1 MCKVGVLFLSC
12 VVVCTWSFSSLPPG
26 ASCSSDEAELAGK
39 RLQTLVALDSVYKS
53 FSASETFSLNSFLS
67 QLSLI
72 FTPEISITI
81 SHGIG
86 DFVGLNDAAEYL
98 ALRFSSVNV
107 GLFAFNDSDTAGVPP
122 TVSVDGDAYTLG
134 ATATVTFFP
143 TATPS
148 LRLQHLYTEVV
159 ATFAPCRSRC
169 TTALTAHTPT
179 HCTPGHASIERIGR

>member
-12 VVVCTWSFSSLPPG
+12 IVACTWSFSSLPPG
-26 ASCSSDEAELAGK
+26 ASCPSDEAELAGK

-67 QLSLI
+67 QLSPL
-72 FTPEISITI
+72 FTPEISVIVP
-81 SHGIG
+81 HGIG
-86 DFVGLNDAAEYL
+86 LYKGLNDAAEYL
-98 ALRFSSVNV
+98 ALQFSSVNV
-107 GLFAFNDSDTAGVPP
+107 GLFAFNDSDTGGVPP
-122 TVSVDGDAYTLG
+122 TLSVDGDAYTLG

-169 TTALTAHTPT
+169 TSPHSPHTYP
-179 HCTPGHASIERIGR
+179 SIERIGR